1 MGYQL
6 SHKLYEDLFFHR
18 WRQFHRRYSRK
29 EAFLLLHT
37 ESQKCGK
44 YNISSYLLYFQD
56 YNPKEGWHDTI
67 AGVIFSGFNNSGI
80 AACPWIINQTD
91 SSILGANQGFRD
103 YLNEEISQEI
113 QQYSWLTGYDI
124 EYVYTTHLFD
134 YHTYGQLSPNKTDV
148 PFDPYYATIRI
159 RISDF
164 DAMKRKWDKEVAPTL
179 ETIFSEKW
187 YISRFEFMI
196 VKQQ

>member
-1 MGYQL
+1 MIKRGSIIL
-6 SHKLYEDLFFHR
+6 I
-18 WRQFHRRYSRK
+18 
-29 EAFLLLHT
+29 LLLVGAV
-37 ESQKCGK
+37 SIVC
-44 YNISSYLLYFQD
+44 ISIGTNLLYFQD

-134 YHTYGQLSPNKTDV
+134 YHIYGQLSPNETDV

-159 RISDF
+159 RINDS
-164 DAMKRKWDKEVAPTL
+164 DAMNRDQQEYKWDKEVAPTL

-196 VKQQ
+196 IKQQ